1 MGNQRTEDK
10 QVNRKYDFIII
21 GGGPNGLCVAA
32 YLSKA
37 GQKVLVLERYFEVG
51 GGLAT
56 EEVTLGGFYH
66 NTHAIYHMMVDY
78 APPYDDL
85 ELEKYRCNYVFPDL
99 QVAMPFTDGRCL
111 CLYRDVERSCDS
123 IAKFSA
129 KDAESYREAFH
140 KFRLY
145 MDEFLAP
152 GTYVEPLPV
161 LEAVLGMEKTE
172 VGREISE
179 LQHKSPQEIV
189 YELFENERVR
199 TLMLYLACHWG
210 LEYDNGGL
218 GFLVPLM
225 LDRAVN
231 SRLCLGGSHRL
242 SNALARVI
250 QEPGGGHLRGSQII
264 KRIIVEDGAAKGV
277 ELDNGTVYEAEK
289 AVVSSIDPQQTF
301 LQLVGEEHLSGDFG
315 DKVKNWHW
323 EKWSLCSLHAA
334 LEELP
339 AFAADQDIG
348 NGLMYVLGYE
358 TPDDLIGHWG
368 DIGRGELSPTVGFD
382 AVFPTM
388 HDPSQAP
395 AGRHTGSM
403 YEMAPY
409 NLNGGAERWW
419 DRQLRE
425 EREERFL
432 ATLQRYAPNMTRDK
446 VLWTYF
452 VTPQDFSTK
461 YLDMVQGSIK
471 QGAYEIFQMANN
483 RPNDEC
489 SRCRTPIRNLYVCGA
504 STNPG
509 GLVTFGPSY
518 IAATAIADDLGIEK
532 WWSEPE
538 YVVEAR
544 KKGYFGDYET

>member
-1 MGNQRTEDK
+1 MT
-10 QVNRKYDFIII
+10 KYDFIII

-37 GQKVLVLERYFEVG
+37 GQKVLVLEKHLEVG

-66 NTHAIYHMMVDY
+66 NTHAVYHMMVDY
-78 APPYDDL
+78 APPYKDL
-85 ELEKYRCNYVFPDL
+85 ELEKYRCKYVYPEL
-99 QVAMPFTDGRCL
+99 QVAMPFSDGKCL
-111 CLYRDVERSCDS
+111 CLYSDVDRSCDS
-123 IAKFSA
+123 IARFSS
-129 KDAESYREAFH
+129 KDADSYREVYH
-140 KFRLY
+140 KFKLY

-152 GTYVEPLPV
+152 GTYVRPLPT
-161 LEAVLGMEKTE
+161 LEAVIGLEKTA

-179 LQHKSPQEIV
+179 YQPKSPQEIV
-189 YELFENERVR
+189 DELFENERVR

-225 LDRAVN
+225 LNRAVN

-250 QEPGGGHLRGSQII
+250 QEPGGGHLRGSQLI

-277 ELDNGTVYEAEK
+277 ELEDGTVYEAEK
-289 AVVSSIDPQQTF
+289 AVVSSIDPHQTF
-301 LQLVGEEHLSGDFG
+301 LDLVGEQHLSDDFV
-315 DKVKNWHW
+315 DTIRNWHW
-323 EKWSLCSLHAA
+323 EKWSLCSVHAA

-339 AFAADQDIG
+339 AFAADQDI
-348 NGLMYVLGYE
+348 NKGLMYILGYE
-358 TPDDLIGHWG
+358 TPDDLINHWQEI
-368 DIGRGELSPTVGFD
+368 DRGELSSNVRFN

-395 AGRHTGSM
+395 RGRHTASM
-403 YEMAPY
+403 AEMAPF
-409 NLNGGAERWW
+409 NLKDGAEKWW
-419 DRQLRE
+419 DHKLRE
-425 EREERFL
+425 EHEERFL
-432 ATLQRYAPNMTRDK
+432 ATLQKYAPNMTRDK

-452 VTPQDFSTK
+452 VAPIDFSTK

-471 QGAYEIFQMANN
+471 QGAYEIFQMASN

-489 SRCRTPIRNLYVCGA
+489 SSHRTPIKNLYVCGA
-504 STNPG
+504 SVNPG
-509 GLVTFGPSY
+509 GLVTFGPGY
-518 IAATAIADDLGIEK
+518 IAANTIAEDLGIEK

-538 YVVEAR
+538 YIAEAR
-544 KKGYFGDYET
+544 GKGYFGED

>member
-1 MGNQRTEDK
+1 MS
-10 QVNRKYDFIII
+10 KYDFIVI
-21 GGGPNGLCVAA
+21 GGGPNGLAVAA

-56 EEVTLGGFYH
+56 EEVTLGGYYH
-66 NTHAIYHMMVDY
+66 NTHAVYHMMVDY
-78 APPYDDL
+78 APVYDDL
-85 ELEKYRCNYVFPDL
+85 ELEKYRCRYVYPDL
-99 QVAMPFTDGRCL
+99 QVAMPFADGKAL
-111 CLYRDVERSCDS
+111 CLYSDVNRSCDS
-123 IAKFSA
+123 IARFSS
-129 KDAESYREAFH
+129 KDAESYREAYH

-152 GTYVEPLPV
+152 GTYVEPLPT
-161 LEAVLGMEKTE
+161 LEAILGMEKTE
-172 VGREISE
+172 IGREISTY
-179 LQHKSPQEIV
+179 QPKSPQEIV

-199 TLMLYLACHWG
+199 TMMLYLACHWG

-242 SNALARVI
+242 SNSICRVI
-250 QEPGGGHLRGSQII
+250 QEAGGGHIRGSQVI
-264 KRIIVEDGAAKGV
+264 KRIIVEDGVATGV
-277 ELDNGTVYEAEK
+277 ELNDGTVHEAEK
-289 AVVSSIDPQQTF
+289 AVVSSIDPNQTF
-301 LQLVGEEHLSGDFG
+301 LQYVGEAHLSEDFVS
-315 DKVKNWHW
+315 KVKNWHW

-339 AFAADQDIG
+339 AFATDVDISS
-348 NGLMYVLGYE
+348 GLMYILGYE
-358 TPDDLIGHWG
+358 TPDDLTRHWQEI
-368 DIGRGELSPTVGFD
+368 DRGELTSNVGFD

-395 AGRHTGSM
+395 EGRHTGSM
-403 YEMAPY
+403 YEMSPY
-409 NLNGGAERWW
+409 TLKEGAEKWW
-419 DRQLRE
+419 DRKLRE
-425 EREERFL
+425 EHEERFL
-432 ATLQRYAPNMTRDK
+432 ATLQKYAPNLTRDK

-452 VTPQDFSTK
+452 VTPLDFSTK
-461 YLDMVQGSIK
+461 YLNMVQGSIK
-471 QGAYEIFQMANN
+471 QGAYEVFQMANN

-489 SRCRTPIRNLYVCGA
+489 SHCRTPIQNLYVCGA

-518 IAATAIADDLGIEK
+518 IAANVLAEDYRIGK
-532 WWSEPE
+532 WWTEPQ
-538 YVVEAR
+538 YVTEAR
-544 KKGYFGDYET
+544 EKGYFGDYEG

>member
-1 MGNQRTEDK
+1 MT
-10 QVNRKYDFIII
+10 KYDFIII

-56 EEVTLGGFYH
+56 EEVTLGGFLH

-78 APPYDDL
+78 APPYKDL
-85 ELEKYRCNYVFPDL
+85 ELEKYRCKYVYPEL
-99 QVAMPFTDGRCL
+99 QVAMPFSDGKCL
-111 CLYRDVERSCDS
+111 CLYSDVDRSCDS
-123 IAKFSA
+123 IARFSS
-129 KDAESYREAFH
+129 KDADTYREVFH
-140 KFRLY
+140 KFKLY

-152 GTYVEPLPV
+152 GTYVRPLPT
-161 LEAVLGMEKTE
+161 LEAVIGLEKTA

-179 LQHKSPQEIV
+179 YQPKSPQEIV
-189 YELFENERVR
+189 DELFGNERVR

-225 LDRAVN
+225 LNRAVN

-250 QEPGGGHLRGSQII
+250 QEPGGGHLRGSIKI
-264 KRIIVEDGAAKGV
+264 KRIIVEDGTATGV
-277 ELDNGTVYEAEK
+277 ELEDGTVYEAEK
-289 AVVSSIDPQQTF
+289 AVVSSIDPHQTF
-301 LQLVGEEHLSGDFG
+301 LDLVGEEHLSGEFADTI
-315 DKVKNWHW
+315 KNWHW
-323 EKWSLCSLHAA
+323 EKWSLCSVHAA

-339 AFAADQDIG
+339 AFAADQDI
-348 NGLMYVLGYE
+348 NKGLMYILGYE
-358 TPDDLIGHWG
+358 TPDDLINHWQEI
-368 DIGRGELSPTVGFD
+368 DRGELSSNVRLD

-395 AGRHTGSM
+395 PGRHTASM
-403 YEMAPY
+403 YEMAPF
-409 NLNGGAERWW
+409 NLKDGAEKWW
-419 DRQLRE
+419 DHKLRE
-425 EREERFL
+425 EHEERFL
-432 ATLQRYAPNMTRDK
+432 ATLQKYAPNMTRDK

-452 VTPQDFSTK
+452 VAPIDFSTK

-471 QGAYEIFQMANN
+471 QGAYEIFQMANY

-489 SRCRTPIRNLYVCGA
+489 SHHRTPIKNLYVCGA
-504 STNPG
+504 SVNPG
-509 GLVTFGPSY
+509 GLVTFGPGY
-518 IAATAIADDLGIEK
+518 IAANTIAEDLGIEK

-538 YVVEAR
+538 YIAEAR
-544 KKGYFGDYET
+544 GKGYFGED